1 MGTGHCGGR
10 ASGLRPC
17 RRWEACAGLR
27 PPGNPGGDSEWIS
40 STSLHPTLEPDE
52 VADSSVRE
60 VRQQCDERT
69 VRLDLPDGIE
79 DLVQILRPWW
89 DSPLRLD
96 LPPEC
101 HIPGVGLQYLA
112 GGRLGWHDDID
123 QIHIYTDGSY
133 SSKDQIAAGAFVIFG
148 TVGHHE
154 RRSFLGWKGGTII
167 TDSNSPHFTAAREHL
182 ALEAEASALVWAH
195 IWMLQSGLCLPFN
208 FYFDSCAA
216 GNAASG
222 IWSCNPCW
230 PQGGR
235 LRELVQFSCG
245 LRGSDQLRYEH
256 VKAHSNQPCN
266 EIADSIAKF
275 SAQLGSQDFEGLPA
289 WRSFFDVGDTRLS
302 WGWWFIKSAKKGSGL
317 PAIGSEVQ
325 VWTTTDRHHLPTTK
339 IRDLVNQETDVE
351 KRSDMWLSLA
361 TLNVQTLSEYSPDE
375 VPGGEHWRAALLRE
389 QLEARG
395 VQVAGLQETRAR
407 DKLLIATSNFIRII
421 GGNPEGNG
429 HHGCELWLSSTTPL
443 GKLDDKVVM
452 FGRDTVT
459 VLCAEARLLVVRAQ
473 PAGLSFVFVVCHM
486 PHEGTD
492 QDIKDLWRTKLKDAL
507 DRYSRLGFCFIL
519 GDFNARID
527 IMNPPFVG
535 ARLNGEGSDNGD
547 RMRTLVEDSSM
558 WLPSTFDE
566 WHSGNDWTWT
576 HARGTHARLDY
587 IVAPF
592 RDDVSVCYSYV
603 DYDMQLPILH
613 RDHELVRLDVRCT
626 VTKCI
631 EKRQKRRAYDWDKMA
646 TPQGREQLRKSLSSA
661 PQIGWDI
668 DVHQHWQHLEDF
680 IHLQLETH
688 FPKPKRPKRHSIFSP
703 STWQSLDRRRNFKK
717 SLLIWD
723 EAWISFLQKWAISA
737 WRTGES
743 LREGVRYVRLQL
755 YTLILAYKM
764 LLNGFRDAAWELKC
778 GVKQNKAAFV
788 DQVASQAQMTHGM
801 DIFYEL
807 KKLRIG
813 SKFRKRGPTTLPGF
827 GGVDDCK
834 TSDQIWAD
842 HCSKMEAAVST
853 STSRLLQRCRID
865 GARRLEEFS
874 VFDHQHVPTLLEL
887 EASFRRIK
895 PHKAGGIDDL
905 KSDLYA
911 TSHLENCRSS
921 FIHFLSSRSLLF
933 RSRYRL
939 RVEFWYRLL
948 KVDSGVVQKIIG
960 VCFWAH
966 ILARQW
972 EEQ

>member
-1 MGTGHCGGR
+1 MHNHVDEVIGTQLSRRRQQILYGWNERLIFAGYIIVFDVVIFLFMVFYMIVTHSERKRILRRVGGHSFFYRETRINASPRPGHGKTLLIAMLLFQPHPSVLGHLIESDAFDGDGFVGSSLQNSRNLDWEDGR
-10 ASGLRPC
+10 GLLSSEDGIDFVSLLARA
-17 RRWEACAGLR
+17 ESQHEDVVQDSDA
-27 PPGNPGGDSEWIS
+27 GGDEEDGLQSAYLFALGADPVPARVDWSNYGALHDSVARTCNWHVDDLVAIHHVQHPPTDLQDLDIYVLIPQHHNDCRQGDVRVMVLVDIEFHEDTSFSLHVSRETRLVPHTIGRHGLLVYLDVVEYCRWKQDRCLVWINHEIWPLQAVNLKVLKHGDFLRVALPPTFLGVECES
-40 STSLHPTLEPDE
+40 STKDTAASMRRNTPRSYSSATDG
-52 VADSSVRE
+52 ADLLQRSKV
-60 VRQQCDERT
+60 
-69 VRLDLPDGIE
+69 
-79 DLVQILRPWW
+79 LR
-89 DSPLRLD
+89 
-96 LPPEC
+96 
-101 HIPGVGLQYLA
+101 HT
-112 GGRLGWHDDID
+112 DID

-167 TDSNSPHFTAAREHL
+167 TDSNSPHFTAAREHS

-275 SAQLGSQDFEGLPA
+275 SAQLVGSQDFEGLPA

-389 QLEARG
+389 QVEARG

-443 GKLDDKVVM
+443 GKLDDKVAM

-492 QDIKDLWRTKLKDAL
+492 QDIKDLWWAKLKDAL

-547 RMRTLVEDSSM
+547 RMRTLVEDCSM

-587 IVAPF
+587 IVAPI
-592 RDDVSVCYSYV
+592 RDDVSVCYTAMWTMTCSYPF
-603 DYDMQLPILH
+603 YTGI
-613 RDHELVRLDVRCT
+613 
-626 VTKCI
+626 
-631 EKRQKRRAYDWDKMA
+631 A
-646 TPQGREQLRKSLSSA
+646 SLS
-661 PQIGWDI
+661 D
-668 DVHQHWQHLEDF
+668 
-680 IHLQLETH
+680 
-688 FPKPKRPKRHSIFSP
+688 
-703 STWQSLDRRRNFKK
+703 
-717 SLLIWD
+717 
-723 EAWISFLQKWAISA
+723 
-737 WRTGES
+737 
-743 LREGVRYVRLQL
+743 
-755 YTLILAYKM
+755 
-764 LLNGFRDAAWELKC
+764 
-778 GVKQNKAAFV
+778 
-788 DQVASQAQMTHGM
+788 
-801 DIFYEL
+801 
-807 KKLRIG
+807 
-813 SKFRKRGPTTLPGF
+813 
-827 GGVDDCK
+827 
-834 TSDQIWAD
+834 
-842 HCSKMEAAVST
+842 
-853 STSRLLQRCRID
+853 
-865 GARRLEEFS
+865 
-874 VFDHQHVPTLLEL
+874 
-887 EASFRRIK
+887 
-895 PHKAGGIDDL
+895 
-905 KSDLYA
+905 
-911 TSHLENCRSS
+911 
-921 FIHFLSSRSLLF
+921 
-933 RSRYRL
+933 
-939 RVEFWYRLL
+939 
-948 KVDSGVVQKIIG
+948 
-960 VCFWAH
+960 
-966 ILARQW
+966 
-972 EEQ
+972 